1 MRAILRAFVALSAA
15 AAVCVC
21 AQGCASQAGER
32 RSAPDTERATASPSA
47 APPAAAQSVNASPTP
62 EPHAPPFPALKR
74 GGDAF
79 EPVMRMSGGRAFESR
94 PLALKPVRKDLELS
108 ADYPML
114 VGDERPAALKF
125 NRLMH
130 DLAAGEMRPLLRD
143 RSDPDDDKQRMKGVH
158 MERHISHKVVYA
170 SDELVSVLF
179 YVTGYSTP
187 SAHGYHYFVTFNFD
201 VKSGRKLELEELF
214 KPGSRYLEAV
224 SRACVE
230 DLDRQFPPGYA
241 TRGGTRPA
249 AKADNYRA
257 WVVTPAGL
265 VFIFEEYDLVAYA
278 EGEPKVLI
286 PFERLKEMMRP
297 EGALASLAASAE

>member
-1 MRAILRAFVALSAA
+1 
-15 AAVCVC
+15 
-21 AQGCASQAGER
+21 
-32 RSAPDTERATASPSA
+32 
-47 APPAAAQSVNASPTP
+47 
-62 EPHAPPFPALKR
+62 
-74 GGDAF
+74 
-79 EPVMRMSGGRAFESR
+79 MSDGRAFESR
-94 PLALKPVRKDLELS
+94 PLALRPARKDLELS
-108 ADYPML
+108 AEYPVL
-114 VGDERPAALKF
+114 VGDEGPAAQKF
-125 NRLMH
+125 NRLVR

-143 RSDPDDDKQRMKGVH
+143 RSDPDDDKQRMEGVH
-158 MERHISHKVVYA
+158 MKRRISHKVVYA

-201 VKSGRKLELEELF
+201 MKAGRKLELEELF
-214 KPGSRYLEAV
+214 EPGSRYLKAIA
-224 SRACVE
+224 RACVE

-249 AKADNYRA
+249 AKADNYPA